1 MPLFELINSKVGDNR
16 KVFLVHGG
24 IDTEDRELAR
34 QIAETTTDSII
45 VASYGTFSTGIN
57 IIWLKELKYTMKKTL
72 IMNSLMSQ
80 SRRVMDKTEFLAAI
94 KLVSG
99 EELLSMVTS
108 VHDDNGDYLIVE
120 NPIEVEE
127 VMLPN
132 KQAGAK
138 VQPWMKFSREEQFVI
153 PKDKIITIVE
163 VAEEVAVFYHMSLR
177 KLNTDFITD
186 AKGKISTVDEARI
199 KLNKIFNKDS

>member
-1 MPLFELINSKVGDNR
+1 MS
-16 KVFLVHGG
+16 
-24 IDTEDRELAR
+24 
-34 QIAETTTDSII
+34 
-45 VASYGTFSTGIN
+45 
-57 IIWLKELKYTMKKTL
+57 
-72 IMNSLMSQ
+72 SLMSQ

-108 VHDDNGDYLIVE
+108 VHDENGDYLIVE

-163 VAEEVAVFYHMSLR
+163 VTEEVAVFYHMSLR

-199 KLNKIFNKDS
+199 KLDKIFKQGT

>member
-1 MPLFELINSKVGDNR
+1 
-16 KVFLVHGG
+16 
-24 IDTEDRELAR
+24 
-34 QIAETTTDSII
+34 
-45 VASYGTFSTGIN
+45 
-57 IIWLKELKYTMKKTL
+57 
-72 IMNSLMSQ
+72 MNSLMSQ

-108 VHDDNGDYLIVE
+108 VHDENGDYLIVE

-127 VMLPN
+127 VILPN

-153 PKDKIITIVE
+153 PKEHIITIVE
-163 VAEEVAVFYHMSLR
+163 VAEEVEVFYHMSLR
-177 KLNTDFITD
+177 KLNNDFITD

-199 KLNKIFNKDS
+199 KLDKIFKQGT

>member
-1 MPLFELINSKVGDNR
+1 
-16 KVFLVHGG
+16 
-24 IDTEDRELAR
+24 
-34 QIAETTTDSII
+34 
-45 VASYGTFSTGIN
+45 
-57 IIWLKELKYTMKKTL
+57 
-72 IMNSLMSQ
+72 MNSLMSQ

-99 EELLSMVTS
+99 EEILSMVTS
-108 VHDDNGDYLIVE
+108 VHDENGDYLIVE

-186 AKGKISTVDEARI
+186 ARGKISTVDEART
-199 KLNKIFNKDS
+199 KLDKIFKKDT

>member
-1 MPLFELINSKVGDNR
+1 
-16 KVFLVHGG
+16 
-24 IDTEDRELAR
+24 
-34 QIAETTTDSII
+34 
-45 VASYGTFSTGIN
+45 
-57 IIWLKELKYTMKKTL
+57 
-72 IMNSLMSQ
+72 MNSLMSQ

-108 VHDDNGDYLIVE
+108 VHDENGDYLIVE

-127 VMLPN
+127 VILPN

-153 PKDKIITIVE
+153 PKEHIITIVE
-163 VAEEVAVFYHMSLR
+163 VAEEVEVFYHMSLR
-177 KLNTDFITD
+177 KLNNDLITD

>member
-1 MPLFELINSKVGDNR
+1 
-16 KVFLVHGG
+16 
-24 IDTEDRELAR
+24 
-34 QIAETTTDSII
+34 
-45 VASYGTFSTGIN
+45 
-57 IIWLKELKYTMKKTL
+57 MKKTL

-108 VHDDNGDYLIVE
+108 VHDENGADLIVE
-120 NPIEVEE
+120 HPIEVEE

-199 KLNKIFNKDS
+199 KLDKIFKKGS

>member
-1 MPLFELINSKVGDNR
+1 
-16 KVFLVHGG
+16 
-24 IDTEDRELAR
+24 
-34 QIAETTTDSII
+34 
-45 VASYGTFSTGIN
+45 
-57 IIWLKELKYTMKKTL
+57 
-72 IMNSLMSQ
+72 
-80 SRRVMDKTEFLAAI
+80 MDKTEFLAAI

-108 VHDDNGDYLIVE
+108 VHDENGDYLIVE

-127 VMLPN
+127 VLLPN

-153 PKDKIITIVE
+153 PKEHIITIVE
-163 VAEEVAVFYHMSLR
+163 VAEEVAIFYHMSLR

-199 KLNKIFNKDS
+199 KLDKIFKKGT

>member
-1 MPLFELINSKVGDNR
+1 
-16 KVFLVHGG
+16 
-24 IDTEDRELAR
+24 
-34 QIAETTTDSII
+34 
-45 VASYGTFSTGIN
+45 
-57 IIWLKELKYTMKKTL
+57 
-72 IMNSLMSQ
+72 MNSLMSQ

-163 VAEEVAVFYHMSLR
+163 VAEDVEVFYHMSLR

>member
-1 MPLFELINSKVGDNR
+1 
-16 KVFLVHGG
+16 
-24 IDTEDRELAR
+24 
-34 QIAETTTDSII
+34 
-45 VASYGTFSTGIN
+45 
-57 IIWLKELKYTMKKTL
+57 
-72 IMNSLMSQ
+72 MNSLMSQ

-108 VHDDNGDYLIVE
+108 VHDENGDYLIVE

-127 VMLPN
+127 VILPN

-138 VQPWMKFSREEQFVI
+138 VMPWMKFSREEQFVI
-153 PKDKIITIVE
+153 PKEHVITIVE
-163 VAEEVAVFYHMSLR
+163 VAEEVEVFYHMSLR
-177 KLNTDFITD
+177 KLNTDLITD

>member
-1 MPLFELINSKVGDNR
+1 
-16 KVFLVHGG
+16 
-24 IDTEDRELAR
+24 
-34 QIAETTTDSII
+34 
-45 VASYGTFSTGIN
+45 
-57 IIWLKELKYTMKKTL
+57 
-72 IMNSLMSQ
+72 
-80 SRRVMDKTEFLAAI
+80 MDKTEFLAAI

-108 VHDDNGDYLIVE
+108 VHDENGDYLIVE

-127 VMLPN
+127 VILPN

-138 VQPWMKFSREEQFVI
+138 VQPWMKFSREDQFVI
-153 PKDKIITIVE
+153 PKEHIITIVE
-163 VAEEVAVFYHMSLR
+163 VAEEVEVFYHMSLR

-186 AKGKISTVDEARI
+186 AKGKISNVDEARI

>member
-1 MPLFELINSKVGDNR
+1 
-16 KVFLVHGG
+16 
-24 IDTEDRELAR
+24 
-34 QIAETTTDSII
+34 
-45 VASYGTFSTGIN
+45 
-57 IIWLKELKYTMKKTL
+57 
-72 IMNSLMSQ
+72 MNSLMSQ

-99 EELLSMVTS
+99 EEILSMVTS
-108 VHDDNGDYLIVE
+108 VHDENGDYLIVE
-120 NPIEVEE
+120 NPIEIEE

-163 VAEEVAVFYHMSLR
+163 VSEEVAVFYHMSLR
-177 KLNTDFITD
+177 KLNNDFITD

>member
-1 MPLFELINSKVGDNR
+1 MS
-16 KVFLVHGG
+16 
-24 IDTEDRELAR
+24 
-34 QIAETTTDSII
+34 
-45 VASYGTFSTGIN
+45 
-57 IIWLKELKYTMKKTL
+57 
-72 IMNSLMSQ
+72 SLMSQ
-80 SRRVMDKTEFLAAI
+80 YERTMDKTEFLAAI

-108 VHDDNGDYLIVE
+108 VHDENGDYLIVE

-127 VMLPN
+127 VILPN

-153 PKDKIITIVE
+153 PKEHIITIVE
-163 VAEEVAVFYHMSLR
+163 VTEEVAIFYHMSLR
-177 KLNTDFITD
+177 KLNNDFITD

-199 KLNKIFNKDS
+199 KLDKIFKQGT

>member
-1 MPLFELINSKVGDNR
+1 M
-16 KVFLVHGG
+16 
-24 IDTEDRELAR
+24 
-34 QIAETTTDSII
+34 
-45 VASYGTFSTGIN
+45 
-57 IIWLKELKYTMKKTL
+57 KETL
-72 IMNSLMSQ
+72 IMNLLKSQ
-80 SRRVMDKTEFLAAI
+80 SESQMDKEEFLAAI

-108 VHDDNGDYLIVE
+108 VHDENGDYLIVE

-127 VMLPN
+127 VLLPN

-153 PKDKIITIVE
+153 PKEHIITIVE
-163 VAEEVAVFYHMSLR
+163 VAEEVAIFYHMSLR

-199 KLNKIFNKDS
+199 KLDKIFKKGT

>member
-1 MPLFELINSKVGDNR
+1 M
-16 KVFLVHGG
+16 
-24 IDTEDRELAR
+24 T
-34 QIAETTTDSII
+34 
-45 VASYGTFSTGIN
+45 
-57 IIWLKELKYTMKKTL
+57 
-72 IMNSLMSQ
+72 SLMSQ
-80 SRRVMDKTEFLAAI
+80 SRRVMDKEEFLAAI

-99 EELLSMVTS
+99 EEILSMVTS
-108 VHDDNGDYLIVE
+108 VHDENGDYLIVE

-127 VMLPN
+127 VILPN

-153 PKDKIITIVE
+153 PKEHIITIVE
-163 VAEEVAVFYHMSLR
+163 VAQEVAVFYHMSLR
-177 KLNTDFITD
+177 KLNTDFISD

>member
-1 MPLFELINSKVGDNR
+1 
-16 KVFLVHGG
+16 
-24 IDTEDRELAR
+24 
-34 QIAETTTDSII
+34 
-45 VASYGTFSTGIN
+45 
-57 IIWLKELKYTMKKTL
+57 MKKTL

-108 VHDDNGDYLIVE
+108 VHDENGDYLIVE

-163 VAEEVAVFYHMSLR
+163 VAEDVAVFYHMSLR

-199 KLNKIFNKDS
+199 KLDKIFKKGT

>member
-1 MPLFELINSKVGDNR
+1 
-16 KVFLVHGG
+16 
-24 IDTEDRELAR
+24 
-34 QIAETTTDSII
+34 
-45 VASYGTFSTGIN
+45 
-57 IIWLKELKYTMKKTL
+57 MKKTL

-108 VHDDNGDYLIVE
+108 VHDENGDYLIVE

-127 VMLPN
+127 VILPN

-138 VQPWMKFSREEQFVI
+138 VQPWMKFSREDQFVI
-153 PKDKIITIVE
+153 PKDKVITIVE
-163 VAEEVAVFYHMSLR
+163 VAEDVEVFYHMSLR

>member
-1 MPLFELINSKVGDNR
+1 
-16 KVFLVHGG
+16 
-24 IDTEDRELAR
+24 
-34 QIAETTTDSII
+34 
-45 VASYGTFSTGIN
+45 
-57 IIWLKELKYTMKKTL
+57 
-72 IMNSLMSQ
+72 MNSLMSQ

-108 VHDDNGDYLIVE
+108 VHDENGDYLIVE

-127 VMLPN
+127 VILPN

-138 VQPWMKFSREEQFVI
+138 VQPWMKFSREDQFVI
-153 PKDKIITIVE
+153 PKDKVITIVE
-163 VAEEVAVFYHMSLR
+163 VAEDVDVFYHMSLR

>member
-1 MPLFELINSKVGDNR
+1 
-16 KVFLVHGG
+16 
-24 IDTEDRELAR
+24 
-34 QIAETTTDSII
+34 
-45 VASYGTFSTGIN
+45 
-57 IIWLKELKYTMKKTL
+57 
-72 IMNSLMSQ
+72 MNSLMSQ

-108 VHDDNGDYLIVE
+108 VHDENGDYLIVE

-127 VMLPN
+127 VILPN

-153 PKDKIITIVE
+153 PKEHIITIVE
-163 VAEEVAVFYHMSLR
+163 VAEEVEVFYHMSLR
-177 KLNTDFITD
+177 KLNNDFITD

>member
-1 MPLFELINSKVGDNR
+1 
-16 KVFLVHGG
+16 
-24 IDTEDRELAR
+24 
-34 QIAETTTDSII
+34 
-45 VASYGTFSTGIN
+45 
-57 IIWLKELKYTMKKTL
+57 
-72 IMNSLMSQ
+72 
-80 SRRVMDKTEFLAAI
+80 
-94 KLVSG
+94 
-99 EELLSMVTS
+99 MVTS
-108 VHDDNGDYLIVE
+108 VHDENGDYLIVE

-127 VMLPN
+127 VILPN

-153 PKDKIITIVE
+153 PKEHIITIVE

-199 KLNKIFNKDS
+199 KLDKIFKKGS

>member
-1 MPLFELINSKVGDNR
+1 
-16 KVFLVHGG
+16 
-24 IDTEDRELAR
+24 
-34 QIAETTTDSII
+34 
-45 VASYGTFSTGIN
+45 
-57 IIWLKELKYTMKKTL
+57 MKKTL

-99 EELLSMVTS
+99 EEILSMVTS
-108 VHDDNGDYLIVE
+108 VHDENGDYLIVE

-127 VMLPN
+127 VILPN

-138 VQPWMKFSREEQFVI
+138 VQPWMKFSREDQFVI
-153 PKDKIITIVE
+153 PKDKVITIVE
-163 VAEEVAVFYHMSLR
+163 VAEDVEVFYHMSLR

>member
-1 MPLFELINSKVGDNR
+1 
-16 KVFLVHGG
+16 
-24 IDTEDRELAR
+24 
-34 QIAETTTDSII
+34 
-45 VASYGTFSTGIN
+45 
-57 IIWLKELKYTMKKTL
+57 
-72 IMNSLMSQ
+72 MNSLMSQ

-108 VHDDNGDYLIVE
+108 VHDENGDYLIVE

-177 KLNTDFITD
+177 KLNTAFIHD

-199 KLNKIFNKDS
+199 KLDKIFKKGT

>member
-1 MPLFELINSKVGDNR
+1 
-16 KVFLVHGG
+16 
-24 IDTEDRELAR
+24 
-34 QIAETTTDSII
+34 
-45 VASYGTFSTGIN
+45 
-57 IIWLKELKYTMKKTL
+57 MKKTL

-99 EELLSMVTS
+99 EEILSMVTS
-108 VHDDNGDYLIVE
+108 VHDENGDYLIVE

-163 VAEEVAVFYHMSLR
+163 VTEEVAVFYHMSLR

-199 KLNKIFNKDS
+199 KLDKIFKQGT

>member
-1 MPLFELINSKVGDNR
+1 
-16 KVFLVHGG
+16 
-24 IDTEDRELAR
+24 
-34 QIAETTTDSII
+34 
-45 VASYGTFSTGIN
+45 
-57 IIWLKELKYTMKKTL
+57 
-72 IMNSLMSQ
+72 MNSLMSQ

-108 VHDDNGDYLIVE
+108 VHDENGDYLIVE

-127 VMLPN
+127 VILPN

-163 VAEEVAVFYHMSLR
+163 VTEEVAVFYHMSLR

-199 KLNKIFNKDS
+199 KLDKIFKQGT

>member
-1 MPLFELINSKVGDNR
+1 MS
-16 KVFLVHGG
+16 
-24 IDTEDRELAR
+24 
-34 QIAETTTDSII
+34 
-45 VASYGTFSTGIN
+45 
-57 IIWLKELKYTMKKTL
+57 
-72 IMNSLMSQ
+72 SLMSQ
-80 SRRVMDKTEFLAAI
+80 YERTMDKTEFLAAI

-108 VHDDNGDYLIVE
+108 VHDENGDYLIVE

-163 VAEEVAVFYHMSLR
+163 VTEDVAVFYHMSLR

-186 AKGKISTVDEARI
+186 ARGKISTVDEART
-199 KLNKIFNKDS
+199 KLDKIFKKDT

>member
-1 MPLFELINSKVGDNR
+1 
-16 KVFLVHGG
+16 
-24 IDTEDRELAR
+24 
-34 QIAETTTDSII
+34 
-45 VASYGTFSTGIN
+45 
-57 IIWLKELKYTMKKTL
+57 
-72 IMNSLMSQ
+72 
-80 SRRVMDKTEFLAAI
+80 MDKTEFLAAI

-108 VHDDNGDYLIVE
+108 VHDENGDYLIVE

-127 VMLPN
+127 VILPN

-138 VQPWMKFSREEQFVI
+138 VQPWMKFSREDQFVI
-153 PKDKIITIVE
+153 PKEHIITIVE
-163 VAEEVAVFYHMSLR
+163 VAEEVAIFYHMSLR

-199 KLNKIFNKDS
+199 KLDKIFKKGP

>member
-1 MPLFELINSKVGDNR
+1 
-16 KVFLVHGG
+16 
-24 IDTEDRELAR
+24 
-34 QIAETTTDSII
+34 
-45 VASYGTFSTGIN
+45 
-57 IIWLKELKYTMKKTL
+57 
-72 IMNSLMSQ
+72 MNSLMSQ

-108 VHDDNGDYLIVE
+108 VHDENGDYLIVE

-127 VMLPN
+127 VLLPN

-153 PKDKIITIVE
+153 PKEHVITIVE
-163 VAEEVAVFYHMSLR
+163 VAEEVEVFYHMSLR
-177 KLNTDFITD
+177 KLNNHFITD
-186 AKGKISTVDEARI
+186 ARGKISTVDEARI

>member
-1 MPLFELINSKVGDNR
+1 
-16 KVFLVHGG
+16 
-24 IDTEDRELAR
+24 
-34 QIAETTTDSII
+34 
-45 VASYGTFSTGIN
+45 
-57 IIWLKELKYTMKKTL
+57 MKKTL
-72 IMNSLMSQ
+72 IMSSLMSQ
-80 SRRVMDKTEFLAAI
+80 YERTMDKTEFLAAI

-108 VHDDNGDYLIVE
+108 VHDENGDYIIVE

-127 VMLPN
+127 VILPN

-153 PKDKIITIVE
+153 PKEHIITIVE
-163 VAEEVAVFYHMSLR
+163 VTEEVAIFYHMSLR
-177 KLNTDFITD
+177 KLNSDFITD

-199 KLNKIFNKDS
+199 KLDKIFKKGP

>member
-1 MPLFELINSKVGDNR
+1 
-16 KVFLVHGG
+16 
-24 IDTEDRELAR
+24 
-34 QIAETTTDSII
+34 
-45 VASYGTFSTGIN
+45 
-57 IIWLKELKYTMKKTL
+57 
-72 IMNSLMSQ
+72 MNSLMSQ

-108 VHDDNGDYLIVE
+108 VHDENGGYLIVE

-127 VMLPN
+127 VILPN

-153 PKDKIITIVE
+153 PKEHIITIVE
-163 VAEEVAVFYHMSLR
+163 VAEEVEVFYHMSLR
-177 KLNTDFITD
+177 KLNNDLVTD

-199 KLNKIFNKDS
+199 KLDKIFNKDS

>member
-1 MPLFELINSKVGDNR
+1 
-16 KVFLVHGG
+16 
-24 IDTEDRELAR
+24 
-34 QIAETTTDSII
+34 
-45 VASYGTFSTGIN
+45 
-57 IIWLKELKYTMKKTL
+57 MKKTL

-80 SRRVMDKTEFLAAI
+80 SRRVMDKEEFLAAI

-99 EELLSMVTS
+99 EEILSMVTS
-108 VHDDNGDYLIVE
+108 VHDENGDYLIVE

-153 PKDKIITIVE
+153 PKEHIITIVE
-163 VAEEVAVFYHMSLR
+163 VAQEVAVFYHMSLR
-177 KLNTDFITD
+177 KLNTDFISD

-199 KLNKIFNKDS
+199 KLNKIFNKDI

>member
-1 MPLFELINSKVGDNR
+1 
-16 KVFLVHGG
+16 
-24 IDTEDRELAR
+24 
-34 QIAETTTDSII
+34 
-45 VASYGTFSTGIN
+45 
-57 IIWLKELKYTMKKTL
+57 
-72 IMNSLMSQ
+72 MNSLMSQ
-80 SRRVMDKTEFLAAI
+80 YERTMDKTEFLAAI

-108 VHDDNGDYLIVE
+108 VHDENGDYLIVE

-127 VMLPN
+127 VILPN

-199 KLNKIFNKDS
+199 KLDKIFKKGT